1 MLQVFLVTLFL
12 ALLSGMFL
20 PQGSY
25 SMPALIGGFT
35 AGYLMD
41 ENYTDVIVN
50 SGIPVGLVGITY
62 YLVIIMVMNS
72 MILSIANT
80 DFNLLP
86 VMVIGKIFT
95 FFAFGVLGGLLGFV
109 IRQRRLIVQIM
120 R

>member
-1 MLQVFLVTLFL
+1 MFEVFLVTLFL

-20 PQGSY
+20 PHGFY

-62 YLVIIMVMNS
+62 NLVIIMVMNS
-72 MILSIANT
+72 MILSITNS
-80 DFNLLP
+80 DFHLLP
-86 VMVIGKIFT
+86 MMVIGKIFT
-95 FFAFGVLGGLLGFV
+95 FFA
-109 IRQRRLIVQIM
+109 
-120 R
+120 